1 MVPSLIAA
9 LAVQRAQHP
18 GTEYVFIDDAGL
30 PVRQFNKQW
39 DAACKRVGL
48 EGMPF
53 HDLRRT
59 GVRNLTRAG
68 VSQHIAMQI
77 SGHKAASVFRSYDVV
92 DEADLLAA
100 AQKLQR
106 HVDVRRAAAEKA
118 AKTCT
123 QVASTVQ

>member
-1 MVPSLIAA
+1 
-9 LAVQRAQHP
+9 
-18 GTEYVFIDDAGL
+18 VFIDDAGL

-39 DAACKRVGL
+39 DAACKRVDL

-53 HDLRRT
+53 PDLRRT
-59 GVRNLTRAG
+59 GIRNLTRAG

-77 SGHKAASVFRSYDVV
+77 TGHKAASVFRSYDVV
-92 DEADLLAA
+92 DEADLLDA

-106 HVDVRRAAAEKA
+106 HVDARRAAAETA